1 MLRLFVAGFGV
12 ALMSVVLL
20 SGNNSVGAANA
31 AADPGIEDIMKKL
44 FKGGKSLHKTAGKAL
59 EAATPDWADVGP
71 MAKTYAEQ
79 AAALP
84 KNAVPKGDAKSWAK
98 LTKQFAD
105 DAKSFDAAVAKK
117 DKAASVAAW
126 GKLNKSCTACHDE
139 HR

>member
-1 MLRLFVAGFGV
+1 MLRVYAAGFGI
-12 ALMSVVLL
+12 AMMCVVLL
-20 SGNNSVGAANA
+20 SGTSSVGAANA

-44 FKGGKSLHKTAGKAL
+44 FKGGKSLHKTVGKAL
-59 EAATPDWADVGP
+59 EEATPKWVDVGP
-71 MAKTYAEQ
+71 MAKEYADM

-98 LTKQFAD
+98 LTMAFAD
-105 DAKSFDAAVAKK
+105 DAKAFNAAVVKK
-117 DKAASVAAW
+117 DKTAATAAW